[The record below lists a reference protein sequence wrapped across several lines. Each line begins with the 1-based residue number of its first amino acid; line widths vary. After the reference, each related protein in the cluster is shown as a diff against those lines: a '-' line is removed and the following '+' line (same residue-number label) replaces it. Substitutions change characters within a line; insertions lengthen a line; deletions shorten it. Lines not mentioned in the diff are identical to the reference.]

1 MTTTE
6 RRMAFLSTE
15 DDTGKKVAK
24 IADFNLMTITTTSTG
39 GYGTGSEKRLPI
51 TSAGAEAFWSGF
63 VKITPLRNG
72 DCHQVDGN
80 SWNANCFDGGKSGML
95 TASSTT
101 THMSGQHPI
110 RVHILNLFD
119 SLTCYRDTE
128 F

>member
-24 IADFNLMTITTTSTG
+24 IADFNLMTITTTSTR

-80 SWNANCFDGGKSGML
+80 SWNANCFDGGKIWNAHGIIHDDSYVGSAPDSGSYPEL
-95 TASSTT
+95 V
-101 THMSGQHPI
+101 
-110 RVHILNLFD
+110 RLFD
-119 SLTCYRDTE
+119 LLS
-128 F
+128 

>member
-24 IADFNLMTITTTSTG
+24 IADFNLMTITTTSTR

-80 SWNANCFDGGKSGML
+80 SWNANCFDGEKIWNAHGIIHDDSYVGSAPDSGSYPEL
-95 TASSTT
+95 V
-101 THMSGQHPI
+101 
-110 RVHILNLFD
+110 RLFD
-119 SLTCYRDTE
+119 LLS
-128 F
+128 